1 MLLLKSTINPKERR
15 NLSDAVLQPDKAALI
30 KRLNRIEGQVRGVT
44 KMIMEDRYC
53 VDVLNQISALQSAL
67 NAVSMHLLEN
77 HTHGCMQ
84 TAIKTGDGDAAIDEM
99 MTIVKKFVR

>member
-1 MLLLKSTINPKERR
+1 MQIL
-15 NLSDAVLQPDKAALI
+15 KAALI

-53 VDVLNQISALQSAL
+53 VDVLTQISALQSAL
-67 NAVSMHLLEN
+67 NAVSMQLLEN

-84 TAIKTGDGDAAIDEM
+84 TAIKTGEGDAAIDEM
-99 MTIVKKFVR
+99 MAIVKKFVR